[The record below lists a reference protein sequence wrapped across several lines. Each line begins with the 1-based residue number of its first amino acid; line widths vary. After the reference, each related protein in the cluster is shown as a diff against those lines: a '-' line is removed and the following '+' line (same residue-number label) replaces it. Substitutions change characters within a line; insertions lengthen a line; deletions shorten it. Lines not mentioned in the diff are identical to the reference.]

1 MKTFRNV
8 SPDWGD
14 YAEVTPADY
23 RKQSEIY
30 GLEVEVTSDGEGI
43 YADGVKVAE
52 PIKETQRATHT
63 PPRWHVERPYGEEG
77 TYITDET
84 TALIAKVYPMGYPA
98 SNLTQ
103 AQRLEQQERAAII
116 AAAPEM
122 LQALK
127 DALRIC
133 RMADRYFPKSIR
145 NSDRFDLCNLEA
157 NSIRKAIEKATGVY
171 PT

>member
-1 MKTFRNV
+1 MKTFKNV

-14 YAEVTPADY
+14 YTEVTPADY
-23 RKQSEIY
+23 RKQAEIF
-30 GLEVEVTSDGEGI
+30 GIDVKVTSDNEGI

-116 AAAPEM
+116 AAAPDM

-127 DALRIC
+127 DALQIC
-133 RMADRYFPKSIR
+133 GIAKQYFPKSIKAPAKFALL
-145 NSDRFDLCNLEA
+145 NVEA

-171 PT
+171 PL